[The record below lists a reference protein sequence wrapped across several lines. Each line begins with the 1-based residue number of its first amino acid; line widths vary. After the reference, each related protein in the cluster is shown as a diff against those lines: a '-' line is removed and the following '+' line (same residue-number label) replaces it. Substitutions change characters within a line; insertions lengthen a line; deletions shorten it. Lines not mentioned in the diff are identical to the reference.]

1 MPCWSSYRTINDDET
16 DASVF
21 VSVHQKKKTKWSFF
35 FSFWTYTWWTPWH
48 TRERG
53 YQHNYSYYTHRHLAV
68 PFSIVYNDRM
78 FVQHT
83 MCSEL
88 RHTIPSNQSIIFFVR
103 QIFQSLQSIRY
114 YSEVVFQQHQSKWLF
129 NNFIKFLHFFSRI
142 RYLKS
147 ADRNSYT
154 VHIRSLK
161 WVDLFWSVKW
171 ISNNRLQMSILLCTD
186 KVCYEFMIFYKEG
199 ISISNYWDKDI

>member
-1 MPCWSSYRTINDDET
+1 MKRTLAFLCLFTKKE
-16 DASVF
+16 
-21 VSVHQKKKTKWSFF
+21 KKKTKWSFF
-35 FSFWTYTWWTPWH
+35 FSFWIYTWWTPWH

-88 RHTIPSNQSIIFFVR
+88 RHTLFHPINRLYFLLDKFFKVFNPLDTI
-103 QIFQSLQSIRY
+103 QKSF
-114 YSEVVFQQHQSKWLF
+114 FQQHQSKWLF

-147 ADRNSYT
+147 VDRNSYT
-154 VHIRSLK
+154 VYIYAR
-161 WVDLFWSVKW
+161 
-171 ISNNRLQMSILLCTD
+171 
-186 KVCYEFMIFYKEG
+186 
-199 ISISNYWDKDI
+199 